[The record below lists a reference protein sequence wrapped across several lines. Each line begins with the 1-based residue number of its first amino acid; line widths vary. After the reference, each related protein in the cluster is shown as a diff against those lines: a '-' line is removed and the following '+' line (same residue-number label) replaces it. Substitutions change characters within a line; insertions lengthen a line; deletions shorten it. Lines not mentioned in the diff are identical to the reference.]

1 MTMKAKEVR
10 GREDGEIRFELGKLE
25 QELFGLKFRTLTEG
39 NPDPAKI
46 TRPRAH
52 AHHPA
57 RARARHPRPDAARL
71 RRAADM
77 SEQTQTAESAT
88 RGARKALRGRVVS
101 DKMDKTITVEVV
113 RSKRHP
119 LYRKIVRI
127 KRRFYAHDEANEARV
142 GDVVEILSTR
152 PLSKLKRWR
161 LVQVLARA
169 PR

>member
-1 MTMKAKEVR
+1 
-10 GREDGEIRFELGKLE
+10 
-25 QELFGLKFRTLTEG
+25 
-39 NPDPAKI
+39 
-46 TRPRAH
+46 
-52 AHHPA
+52 
-57 RARARHPRPDAARL
+57 
-71 RRAADM
+71 M
-77 SEQTQTAESAT
+77 SEQTQTAETT

-161 LVQVLARA
+161 LVQVLERA

>member
-1 MTMKAKEVR
+1 
-10 GREDGEIRFELGKLE
+10 
-25 QELFGLKFRTLTEG
+25 
-39 NPDPAKI
+39 
-46 TRPRAH
+46 
-52 AHHPA
+52 
-57 RARARHPRPDAARL
+57 
-71 RRAADM
+71 M
-77 SEQTQTAESAT
+77 SEQTQTTETAE

-119 LYRKIVRI
+119 LYHKIVRI

-142 GDVVEILSTR
+142 GDVVEIRSTR

-161 LVQVLARA
+161 LVQVLERA